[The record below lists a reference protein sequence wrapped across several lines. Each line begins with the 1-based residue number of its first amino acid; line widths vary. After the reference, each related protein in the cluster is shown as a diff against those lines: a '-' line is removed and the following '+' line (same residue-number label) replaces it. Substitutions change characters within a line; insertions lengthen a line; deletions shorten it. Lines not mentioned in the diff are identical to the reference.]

1 MIFDFLAVALPLAF
15 CLLSCALSAPG
26 DVDFDIN
33 FNYPSR
39 RLPREK
45 EGFSFRITFGNSCP
59 TDFAMPSLTR
69 TLSPLSL
76 SMQNSAMSG
85 LVRPVDAG
93 PCIWPDR
100 LARRSATH
108 ATCTLPV
115 LRYYCP
121 TYLQAACNPGSILC
135 CLELS
140 LLRDTS

>member
-1 MIFDFLAVALPLAF
+1 MISWLSRCLLPLAF

-59 TDFAMPSLTR
+59 TDFAMPSL
-69 TLSPLSL
+69 SVSLSL

-85 LVRPVDAG
+85 LVRPVDAE
-93 PCIWPDR
+93 PCIWPGR

-115 LRYYCP
+115 LPYYCP

-135 CLELS
+135 CLLLC
-140 LLRDTS
+140 LLRDTI